1 MQILLNGLCNGMV
14 IALLAIAYTIVYL
27 PTKVFFIALAGVYGG
42 YNDSEIVGT
51 PNYPSPILEHGKNGK
66 PTLVIDD

>member
-1 MQILLNGLCNGMV
+1 MAEIKEKELEQVNGGIGSNEESYVG
-14 IALLAIAYTIVYL
+14 
-27 PTKVFFIALAGVYGG
+27 GVCG
-42 YNDSEIVGT
+42 YNNSEIVGT